1 MLATLVRHCG
11 SWQLAEDALQDATER
26 ALVVWRRDGVPAEP
40 RAWLT
45 LAARRRAVD
54 IVRRE
59 AARDAKEAGAVPAYP
74 SPTAS
79 GDDEAIGRLER
90 LVSGGWPEEAEDD
103 QLSLVFACC
112 HPSLAP
118 ETQLALALRFLCGL
132 STAEVA
138 RALLVP
144 EATMTKRLT
153 RAKDKMARAGVPF
166 RVPPV
171 AALPDRV
178 SGVAGVVALLFNEGY
193 ASVGGDPAGG
203 GALQRPDLVAEAV
216 RLGRL
221 LRSLMPDDATVTG
234 LLALML
240 LQDSRRQARVDAAG
254 EPVLLRDQDRRTW
267 DREQVVEGVHLV
279 AEGLRRT
286 PEVPDRFVVQAA
298 LAACHAIAPSWAE
311 TDWDA
316 VVGWYDVLLTV
327 EDTPVVRLNRAVAL
341 AERDGPEVGLAE
353 LDRLEE
359 DRGRDGHVWFHASRA
374 ELLAR
379 IGRLPEADRAFSDA
393 LALPLADGWR
403 RHLERRRAEV
413 AGGGSAAG
421 RTADPPPAPSAP
433 ARHWTV

>member
-1 MLATLVRHCG
+1 VLATLVRQCG

-26 ALVVWRRDGVPAEP
+26 ALVVWRRDGVPPEP

-54 IVRRE
+54 ILRRE
-59 AARDAKEAGAVPAYP
+59 AARDAKEAGAVPDP
-74 SPTAS
+74 SA
-79 GDDEAIGRLER
+79 DDDDPIIRLER

-144 EATMTKRLT
+144 EATMSKRLT
-153 RAKDKMARAGVPF
+153 RAKDKMARAHVPF

-178 SGVAGVVALLFNEGY
+178 SEVAGVVALLFNEGY
-193 ASVGGDPAGG
+193 ASVGGDPTGAG
-203 GALQRPDLVAEAV
+203 AVQRPDLTAEAI

-240 LQDSRRQARVDAAG
+240 LQDSRRTARVDG
-254 EPVLLRDQDRRTW
+254 NGDPVLLRDQDRRRW
-267 DREQVVEGVHLV
+267 DRKQVAEGVRLV

-286 PEVPDRFVVQAA
+286 PETPDRFVVQAA
-298 LAACHAIAPSWAE
+298 LAACHAIAPRWEE

-316 VVGWYDVLLTV
+316 VVSWYDVLLTV

-341 AERDGPEVGLAE
+341 AERDGAAVGLSE

-359 DRGRDGHVWFHASRA
+359 VGGWDGHVWFAASRA

-379 IGRLPEADRAFSDA
+379 VGRRAEADRAFADA
-393 LALPLADGWR
+393 LAQPLAHGWR

-413 AGGGSAAG
+413 AGAG
-421 RTADPPPAPSAP
+421 
-433 ARHWTV
+433 

>member
-1 MLATLVRHCG
+1 VRDEGRRVLATLVRLCG

-26 ALVVWRRDGVPAEP
+26 ALVAWRRDGVPPEP

-59 AARDAKEAGAVPAYP
+59 AARDAKEAGAVPAYT
-74 SPTAS
+74 SS
-79 GDDEAIGRLER
+79 GADDPITGLER
-90 LVSGGWPEEAEDD
+90 LVSGEWPEAAEDD

-118 ETQLALALRFLCGL
+118 EAQLALALRFLCGL
-132 STAEVA
+132 STPEVA

-144 EATMTKRLT
+144 EATMSKRLT

-178 SGVAGVVALLFNEGY
+178 SVVAGVVALLFNEGY
-193 ASVGGDPAGG
+193 ASVGGDPVGG
-203 GALQRPDLVAEAV
+203 GGLQRPDLTAEAI

-221 LRSLMPDDATVTG
+221 LRSLMPDDATVAG

-240 LQDSRRQARVDAAG
+240 LQDSRRAARVDAAG
-254 EPVLLRDQDRRTW
+254 DPVLLRDQDRQAW
-267 DREQVVEGVHLV
+267 DREQVSEGVRLV

-286 PEVPDRFVVQAA
+286 RETPDRFVVQAA
-298 LAACHAIAPSWAE
+298 LAACHAIAPTWEE

-316 VVGWYDVLLTV
+316 VVSWYDVLLTV
-327 EDTPVVRLNRAVAL
+327 EDTPVVRLNRAVAVS
-341 AERDGPEVGLAE
+341 ERDGAAAGLAE

-359 DRGRDGHVWFHASRA
+359 QSGWDGHVWFHASRA

-379 IGRLPEADRAFSDA
+379 VGRRSEADRAFGDA
-393 LALPLADGWR
+393 LVLPLADGWR
-403 RHLERRRAEV
+403 RRLERRRAEV
-413 AGGGSAAG
+413 AGGRG
-421 RTADPPPAPSAP
+421 
-433 ARHWTV
+433 

>member
-1 MLATLVRHCG
+1 MRPDPEQALAALLRDEGRRVLATLVRVCG

-26 ALVVWRRDGVPAEP
+26 ALVAWRREGVPPEP

-74 SPTAS
+74 SSAAS
-79 GDDEAIGRLER
+79 SGADDPIGRLER

-144 EATMTKRLT
+144 EATMSKRLT
-153 RAKDKMARAGVPF
+153 RAKDKMARAHVPF

-171 AALPDRV
+171 AALPERV
-178 SGVAGVVALLFNEGY
+178 SVVAGVVALLFNEGY
-193 ASVGGDPAGG
+193 ASVAGDPVTGG
-203 GALQRPDLVAEAV
+203 GGMQRPDLTAEAI

-221 LRSLMPDDATVTG
+221 LRSLMPDDATVAG

-240 LQDSRRQARVDAAG
+240 LQDSRRATRVDAAG
-254 EPVLLRDQDRRTW
+254 DPVLLRDQDRRTW
-267 DREQVVEGVHLV
+267 DRAQAAEGVRLV

-286 PEVPDRFVVQAA
+286 RDVPDRFVVQAA
-298 LAACHAIAPSWAE
+298 LAACHAIAPSWTE

-316 VVGWYDVLLTV
+316 VVSWYDVLLTI

-341 AERDGPEVGLAE
+341 AERDGAEAGLAE
-353 LDRLEE
+353 LDRLSE
-359 DRGRDGHVWFHASRA
+359 DSAWDGHVWFHASRA

-379 IGRLPEADRAFSDA
+379 VGRLAEADRAFADA
-393 LALPLADGWR
+393 LALPLAGPWR
-403 RHLERRRAEV
+403 RHLDRRRAEV
-413 AGGGSAAG
+413 AS
-421 RTADPPPAPSAP
+421 P
-433 ARHWTV
+433 

>member
-1 MLATLVRHCG
+1 MLASLVRVCG
-11 SWQLAEDALQDATER
+11 SWQLAEDALQDVTER
-26 ALVVWRRDGVPAEP
+26 ALVGWRRDGVPPEP

-54 IVRRE
+54 ILRRE
-59 AARDAKEAGAVPAYP
+59 AARDTKEAGAVWAAP
-74 SPTAS
+74 STAAS
-79 GDDEAIGRLER
+79 GDDDPRGRLER

-112 HPSLAP
+112 HPSLAL
-118 ETQLALALRFLCGL
+118 ETQLSLALRFLCGL

-144 EATMTKRLT
+144 EATMSKRLT
-153 RAKDKMARAGVPF
+153 RAKDKMARANVPY
-166 RVPPV
+166 RVPPL
-171 AALPDRV
+171 AALPERV
-178 SGVAGVVALLFNEGY
+178 SAVAGVVALMFNEGY

-203 GALQRPDLVAEAV
+203 GGVQRHDLTAEAV

-221 LRSLMPDDATVTG
+221 LRSLMPDDATVAG

-240 LQDSRRQARVDAAG
+240 LQDSRRAARVDAAG
-254 EPVLLRDQDRRTW
+254 DPVLLRDQDRSRW
-267 DREQVVEGVHLV
+267 DRGQAAEGVALV

-286 PEVPDRFVVQAA
+286 PEAPDPFVVQAA

-316 VVGWYDVLLTV
+316 VMSWYDVLLTV

-341 AERDGPEVGLAE
+341 AERDGAEVGLAE
-353 LDRLEE
+353 LDRLEGATAWE
-359 DRGRDGHVWFHASRA
+359 GHVWFQASRA

-379 IGRLPEADRAFSDA
+379 VGRRSEADRAFGAA
-393 LALPLADGWR
+393 LALPLADPWR

-413 AGGGSAAG
+413 AAG
-421 RTADPPPAPSAP
+421 RP
-433 ARHWTV
+433 

>member
-1 MLATLVRHCG
+1 MDAEQALVALLRDEGRRVLATLVRLSG
-11 SWQLAEDALQDATER
+11 SWQVAEDALQDATER
-26 ALVVWRRDGVPAEP
+26 ALVTWRRDGVPPEP

-54 IVRRE
+54 ILRRE
-59 AARDAKEAGAVPAYP
+59 AARDAKEGRAVPTV
-74 SPTAS
+74 SSSTS
-79 GDDEAIGRLER
+79 GDDDAIGRLER
-90 LVSGGWPEEAEDD
+90 MVSGGWPEDAEDD

-144 EATMTKRLT
+144 EATMSKRLT
-153 RAKDKMARAGVPF
+153 RAKDKMARARVPF

-178 SGVAGVVALLFNEGY
+178 SVVAGVVALLFNEGY
-193 ASVGGDPAGG
+193 ASVGGDPASGDV
-203 GALQRPDLVAEAV
+203 QRPDLTAEAL

-221 LRSLMPDDATVTG
+221 LRSLMPDDATVAG

-240 LQDSRRQARVDAAG
+240 LQDSRRAVRVDG
-254 EPVLLRDQDRRTW
+254 LGDPVLLPHQDRRQW
-267 DREQVVEGVHLV
+267 DHHQVAEGVQFV

-286 PEVPDRFVVQAA
+286 VGAPDRFVVQAA
-298 LAACHAIAPSWAE
+298 LAACHAIAPSWEE
-311 TDWDA
+311 TDWGA
-316 VVGWYDVLLTV
+316 VVSWYDVLLTV

-341 AERDGPEVGLAE
+341 AERDGAEAGLAE
-353 LDRLEE
+353 LHRLRERSGWA
-359 DRGRDGHVWFHASRA
+359 DHVWFHASRA

-379 IGRLPEADRAFSDA
+379 AGRLAEADEAFRDA
-393 LALPLADGWR
+393 LRLPIAGAWR
-403 RHLERRRAEV
+403 RRLERRRAEV
-413 AGGGSAAG
+413 AAG
-421 RTADPPPAPSAP
+421 LTSPG
-433 ARHWTV
+433 